1 MERKKWKVLLGNSG
15 LEEIETTV
23 LLALAKDC
31 YSGPFLRFLLSTTK
45 KKYLLGVSEKVYLP
59 S

>member
-1 MERKKWKVLLGNSG
+1 MKRKTWKLLFGNSG

-23 LLALAKDC
+23 LLELAKDS

-45 KKYLLGVSEKVYLP
+45 KKYLLGVSEKVYLL